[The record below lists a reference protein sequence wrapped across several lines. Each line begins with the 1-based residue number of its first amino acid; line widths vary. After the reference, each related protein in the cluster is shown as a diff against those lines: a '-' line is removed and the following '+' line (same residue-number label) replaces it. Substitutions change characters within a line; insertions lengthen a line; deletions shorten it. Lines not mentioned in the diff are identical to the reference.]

1 MTCIFSAPRSASNEL
16 PISEPTR
23 HETDRAC
30 KLAVSHCKRARVN
43 DEADIDVCFIAFFAV
58 DAEHPGET
66 AAGAMEAAWATATSA
81 HV

>member
-1 MTCIFSAPRSASNEL
+1 M
-16 PISEPTR
+16 
-23 HETDRAC
+23 
-30 KLAVSHCKRARVN
+30 N